1 MKNLNASKSAYIK
14 IMLNIKNGAY
24 KNNKKQL
31 QKDYETLKEIN
42 KIKSANLKKSK
53 DLEKLMAQVL
63 GVDNNEN

>member
-42 KIKSANLKKSK
+42 KLKSANLKKSK

>member
-42 KIKSANLKKSK
+42 KLKSANLKKSK

-63 GVDNNEN
+63 GVDNNE

>member
-31 QKDYETLKEIN
+31 AKDYETLKEIN
-42 KIKSANLKKSK
+42 KLKSANLKKSK
-53 DLEKLMAQVL
+53 ELEKIMAQVL
-63 GVDNNEN
+63 GVDNNE

>member
-1 MKNLNASKSAYIK
+1 MKNLNTSKSAYIK

-42 KIKSANLKKSK
+42 KLKSANLKKSK
-53 DLEKLMAQVL
+53 DLERLMAQVL
-63 GVDNNEN
+63 GVDNNE

>member
-31 QKDYETLKEIN
+31 AKDYETLKEIN
-42 KIKSANLKKSK
+42 KLKSANLKKSK

-63 GVDNNEN
+63 GVDNNEK

>member
-24 KNNKKQL
+24 KHNKKQL

>member
-42 KIKSANLKKSK
+42 KLKSANLKKSK
-53 DLEKLMAQVL
+53 DLEKLMAQIL
-63 GVDNNEN
+63 GVDNNE

>member
-31 QKDYETLKEIN
+31 AKDYETLKEIN
-42 KIKSANLKKSK
+42 KLKSANLKKSK
-53 DLEKLMAQVL
+53 DLEKIMAQIL
-63 GVDNNEN
+63 GVGNNE

>member
-31 QKDYETLKEIN
+31 AKDYETLKEIN
-42 KIKSANLKKSK
+42 KLKSANLKKSK

-63 GVDNNEN
+63 GVDNNE

>member
-31 QKDYETLKEIN
+31 AKDYETLKEIN
-42 KIKSANLKKSK
+42 KLKSANLKKSK
-53 DLEKLMAQVL
+53 DLEKLMAQIL
-63 GVDNNEN
+63 GVDNNE